1 MNQKSLTRK
10 VASRRGFTLLEILLV
25 VGLLALLAAFVV
37 PALTTQSDKAKVK
50 LAEAAIGPN
59 GPLSQSINLF
69 KVNTGIYPEELKY
82 LLEKPSDDD
91 IAKKWAGPYIEDEK
105 GLKDPWDNEYQ
116 YNANGQHN
124 ENKYDLWSNGQ
135 DGREGTEDDVVN
147 WKTDR

>member
-1 MNQKSLTRK
+1 MDQITYKRNK
-10 VASRRGFTLLEILLV
+10 ASRRGFTLLEILLV

-37 PALTTQSDKAKVK
+37 PALTTQSDRAKIK

-59 GPLSQSINLF
+59 GPLSQAVNLF
-69 KVNTGIYPEELKY
+69 KVNTGVYPEELKY

-91 IAKKWAGPYIEDEK
+91 IAKKWAGPYIENES
-105 GLKDPWDNEYQ
+105 GLKDPWENEYQ

-124 ENKYDLWSNGQ
+124 EGKYDLWSNGP